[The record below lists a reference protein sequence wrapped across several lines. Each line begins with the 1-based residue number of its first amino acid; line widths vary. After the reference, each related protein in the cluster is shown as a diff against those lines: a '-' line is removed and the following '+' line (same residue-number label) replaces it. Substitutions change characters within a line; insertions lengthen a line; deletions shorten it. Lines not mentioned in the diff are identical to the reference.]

1 MKQWKQP
8 LLEVLDV
15 SMTMNGPGNANA
27 DCFDVSE
34 GKHSTHSD
42 MSNAS
47 CLKPE
52 STTNPISPPTDPFGS

>member
-1 MKQWKQP
+1 MKKQWKMP
-8 LLEVLDV
+8 MLEVLDI

-34 GKHSTHSD
+34 GKTENHPG

-47 CLKPE
+47 CLDK
-52 STTNPISPPTDPFGS
+52 NALGS